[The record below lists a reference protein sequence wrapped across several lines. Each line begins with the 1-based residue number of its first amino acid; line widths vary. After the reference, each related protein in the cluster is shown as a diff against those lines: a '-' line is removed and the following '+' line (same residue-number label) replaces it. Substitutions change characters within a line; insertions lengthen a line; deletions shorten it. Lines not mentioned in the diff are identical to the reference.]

1 MADEISTPP
10 PPKRT
15 SLRTWGLVAAL
26 ILAIVFVVANSQRVE
41 IDFILGKATTSLVFA
56 LLIAMLLGFAIGWLS
71 ARWRAHRR

>member
-1 MADEISTPP
+1 MADEISTP

-15 SLRTWGLVAAL
+15 SLRTWGLVVAL
-26 ILAIVFVVANSQRVE
+26 ILAIVFVVINSDRVT
-41 IDFILGKATTSLVFA
+41 IDFVFGKATTSVVFA